1 MGRLEISFLAA
12 LLATVDAP
20 AAQDFA
26 KPFVE
31 IAIAAAR
38 LECETQGGAFDPE
51 IEKVVWELPDLN
63 GYDRADLALDRSGF
77 LCDGANAIYGD
88 AQGWQLSVLV
98 SGDEG
103 GGHFR
108 FQALDWRIV
117 EWRDDV
123 KSSLSTPTSSSSS
136 AIVRLAAATA
146 HKSAVSANRRR
157 AVPNMGRSSRDKRN
171 VWLPL

>member
-1 MGRLEISFLAA
+1 
-12 LLATVDAP
+12 VDAP

-117 EWRDDV
+117 EWSGDSGD
-123 KSSLSTPTSSSSS
+123 
-136 AIVRLAAATA
+136 AATLVL
-146 HKSAVSANRRR
+146 K
-157 AVPNMGRSSRDKRN
+157 VPGMACGGSNADPCFQALAWRGTELLTTLGFR
-171 VWLPL
+171 